1 MNNQFNIGL
10 LFLSAILSVYGLL
23 GFFGIE
29 VWVRNR
35 GWVELSFTESVFD
48 FAVGLI
54 VFVYVKKFRG
64 R

>member
-1 MNNQFNIGL
+1 MNNQVNIGL
-10 LFLSAILSVYGLL
+10 LFLSAILSIYGLL

-29 VWVRNR
+29 VWIRNR
-35 GWVELSFTESVFD
+35 GWVEQSFTESMFD
-48 FAVGLI
+48 FALGLI